1 MASQYNINRH
11 FNQVLLEGD
20 SLCKTVIL
28 NRPDKLNS
36 LNSGM
41 IFQLLYHLRAI
52 EMDSTV
58 KFVILKG
65 NGRAFCAGGDVVAI
79 VNSMLSGH
87 WSYGARFYQK
97 QFNLD
102 YLLATYKKPLLS
114 LIDGIVMGGGA
125 GLSLHGRFKIVTE
138 KTIFAMPEVAIGLF
152 PDCGAS
158 HFLSRLPGHF
168 GEYLGLTG
176 ARLDGIEMLHCGLA
190 THFVFSK
197 DLVLMENAL
206 KDLKSSDI
214 TSINQILNNFAQ
226 KPIIKEK
233 SCLKRLEIINIC
245 FSKDTVEEIL
255 VALEEDVQ
263 NKAESWITAAI
274 KSIKSG
280 SPTSLKITL
289 RSIREGRTESLS
301 QCLIREYTLCCNIL
315 RATATNDFYEGARA
329 MLFDKDKKPK
339 WEPSKLELVDFNT
352 VDICFSG
359 IEEDDWKYLQLPV
372 RNHTVVDDAIF
383 KSKL

>member
-1 MASQYNINRH
+1 MASHCNFNRQL
-11 FNQVLLEGD
+11 NQILFEGD
-20 SLCKTVIL
+20 SFCKKVIL

-36 LNSGM
+36 LNSEM
-41 IFQLLYHLRAI
+41 IFQLLKHLRAI

-79 VNSMLSGH
+79 VTSMLSGH
-87 WSYGARFYQK
+87 WSYGARFYEK

-102 YLLATYKKPLLS
+102 YLLATYKKPLIA

-138 KTIFAMPEVAIGLF
+138 KTVFAMPEVAIGLF

-168 GEYLGLTG
+168 GEFLGVTG
-176 ARLDGIEMLHCGLA
+176 ARLDGVEMLHCGLA

-197 DLVLMENAL
+197 DLDLLENTL
-206 KDLKSSDI
+206 KTLKSPDI
-214 TSINQILNNFAQ
+214 TSINQILSNFAQ
-226 KPIIKEK
+226 KPIIKEN
-233 SCLKRLEIINIC
+233 SSLKRLEIINKC
-245 FSKDTVEEIL
+245 FSKDSIEEIL
-255 VALEEDVQ
+255 LALEQEAK
-263 NKAESWITAAI
+263 NKAETWITDAI

-280 SPTSLKITL
+280 SPISLKITL
-289 RSIREGRTESLS
+289 RSIREGRRQSLS
-301 QCLIREYTLCCNIL
+301 ECLIREYTICCNIL
-315 RATATNDFYEGARA
+315 RTTASADFFEGSRA

-339 WEPSKLELVDFNT
+339 WEPSKLELVKFNT

-359 IEEDDWKYLQLPV
+359 IDEDDWKYLQLPV
-372 RNHTVVDDAIF
+372 RNHAISS
-383 KSKL
+383 SKL